1 MRHMRWLQ
9 IRAGYKMQKD
19 LLHVVKLILSMLI
32 VAHWYACLFFLI
44 GNIRHRQV
52 RSQARAESSLL
63 LNPYSN
69 AHGLRAPASPQGLQ

>member
-1 MRHMRWLQ
+1 
-9 IRAGYKMQKD
+9 MQKD

-63 LNPYSN
+63 KSYSR
-69 AHGLRAPASPQGLQ
+69 AHGLLRAPASPHSLQ